1 MAGKAIRRSLGWAS
15 GISVLIGA
23 AVLLWSPMAE
33 AQGTF
38 SPAPQVQPTQPAK
51 IDRAFPGSK
60 KGVLTKAT
68 GGTVWI
74 DGASH
79 ALAPDALV
87 ENQLG
92 FPVELRL
99 YQWNSVKIPVQYW
112 LGTGSAD
119 KQIMQMIIN
128 LPE

>member
-1 MAGKAIRRSLGWAS
+1 MTGKIASMLGAS
-15 GISVLIGA
+15 CVGILLGA
-23 AVLLWSPMAE
+23 ALLWAPTAE

-60 KGVLTKAT
+60 KGILTKAK

-74 DGASH
+74 DGTSH
-79 ALAPDALV
+79 ALAPDALI

-99 YQWNSVKIPVQYW
+99 YQWNGVLYPVQYW

-119 KQIMQMIIN
+119 RQITQMIIN

>member
-1 MAGKAIRRSLGWAS
+1 MAGKSIRRSLGWAS

-38 SPAPQVQPTQPAK
+38 SQSPQLQAPQPAK

-60 KGVLTKAT
+60 KGILTKAK

-79 ALAPDALV
+79 SLAPDALI

-92 FPVELRL
+92 FPVEIRL
-99 YQWNSVKIPVQYW
+99 YQWNGVLYPVQYW

-119 KQIMQMIIN
+119 RQITQIIIT

>member
-1 MAGKAIRRSLGWAS
+1 MAGKSIRRSLGWAS

-38 SPAPQVQPTQPAK
+38 SPAPRVQATQPAK
-51 IDRAFPGSK
+51 IDRSSPGSK
-60 KGVLTKAT
+60 KGILTKAK

-74 DGASH
+74 DGASY

-92 FPVELRL
+92 SPVELRL
-99 YQWNSVKIPVQYW
+99 YQWNSVELPVQYW

-119 KQIMQMIIN
+119 RQITHMIIT
-128 LPE
+128 LLQ